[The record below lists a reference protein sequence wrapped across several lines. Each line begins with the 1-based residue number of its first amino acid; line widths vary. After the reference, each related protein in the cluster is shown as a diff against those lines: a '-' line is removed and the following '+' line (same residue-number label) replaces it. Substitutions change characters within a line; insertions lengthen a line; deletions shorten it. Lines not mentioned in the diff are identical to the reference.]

1 MAKKEAIEVITNTHP
16 GFILG
21 MEIRARGFTQK
32 SFAELI
38 AIQQSHLSEIIKGKR
53 GISEQLATKLEEALG
68 IPADH
73 WNQMQAKYD
82 YEQKAVNLR
91 NVAERDAESTLLAY
105 NEIYDMRII
114 DKNVGLT
121 GKLSSE
127 RLAFCKA
134 QLQFGTP
141 AVQQKQVQGY
151 FHRSEKTGLDT
162 RMIATWA
169 ELAKYEASRKP
180 LPKGKFDKE
189 RMDDLAKDLSMVFCD
204 NHNTINRVEKLLND
218 YGIRFCVV
226 PKIERASIDGYS
238 FFINGKPAI
247 VVTMRYNRIDN
258 LAFAVLHEVGHLKLH
273 SSEDYRGNINL
284 AYAEEELNTKE
295 EQEANDYAAKALIPD
310 DLWKSAP
317 SVPLNPVVIQ
327 KDYSKWAKDMH
338 LNKWIV
344 LGRISYLTGIY
355 MFKSDKT
362 REIN

>member
-114 DKNVGLT
+114 YKNVGLT

-127 RLAFCKA
+127 RLAFCKE
-134 QLQFGTP
+134 QLKFGTP
-141 AVQQKQVQGY
+141 AVQQK
-151 FHRSEKTGLDT
+151 H
-162 RMIATWA
+162 W
-169 ELAKYEASRKP
+169 
-180 LPKGKFDKE
+180 
-189 RMDDLAKDLSMVFCD
+189 
-204 NHNTINRVEKLLND
+204 LL
-218 YGIRFCVV
+218 
-226 PKIERASIDGYS
+226 
-238 FFINGKPAI
+238 
-247 VVTMRYNRIDN
+247 
-258 LAFAVLHEVGHLKLH
+258 H
-273 SSEDYRGNINL
+273 
-284 AYAEEELNTKE
+284 
-295 EQEANDYAAKALIPD
+295 
-310 DLWKSAP
+310 
-317 SVPLNPVVIQ
+317 
-327 KDYSKWAKDMH
+327 
-338 LNKWIV
+338 V
-344 LGRISYLTGIY
+344 LGPIL
-355 MFKSDKT
+355 
-362 REIN
+362 